1 MTHADGS
8 RAAAAWFGVVAVWST
23 TPIAIKWTA
32 EGMGPAL
39 AVLGRT
45 TIAALVFA
53 ALFLLTRVRFTN
65 DAPTWRA
72 ASVAAAAFCSSMLLA
87 SSGAPAIPS
96 GLMSVVFGLSPLVT
110 ALLAAF
116 VFHSEPLTPWRA
128 SGALLGFGGVVLI
141 SGGRGE
147 LGPNATHG
155 LLLTG
160 AAMAIGA
167 LNLVVLK
174 QMAREVSVLSMTAAS
189 TWLSLPVLVVA
200 WWVMEGQLP
209 ARLAPQVW
217 GAVAWLGVAGSVVG
231 FLLFY
236 YALKHMAA
244 TRVALIT
251 LVTPLTALLIGQRF
265 NGEHL
270 PPSAWIGS
278 ALVLVG
284 IACATLLDR
293 RWAAGR

>member
-1 MTHADGS
+1 VTRADGS
-8 RAAAAWFGVVAVWST
+8 RAGSAWLGVVGIWST

-45 TIAALVFA
+45 AIAAAVFA
-53 ALFLLTRVRFTN
+53 LLFLVARLRFTN
-65 DAPTWRA
+65 DAATWRA
-72 ASVAAAAFCSSMLLA
+72 AAVAAAAFCSSMLLA
-87 SSGAPAIPS
+87 SSGAPLVPS
-96 GLMSVVFGLSPLVT
+96 GLMSVVFGLSPLAT
-110 ALLAAF
+110 ALLGAF
-116 VFHSEPLTPWRA
+116 VLRNEPLTPWRA
-128 SGALLGFGGVVLI
+128 AGTLVGFSGVVLI

-147 LGPNATHG
+147 LGEGATHG
-155 LLLTG
+155 LLLVG
-160 AAMAIGA
+160 AAMCIGA

-174 QMAREVSVLSMTAAS
+174 QIAREVSVVSMTALS

-200 WWVMEGQLP
+200 WWLLEGQAP
-209 ARLAPQVW
+209 AALAPRVW
-217 GAVAWLGVAGSVVG
+217 WSVAWLGVAGSVVG

-244 TRVALIT
+244 TKVALIT

-270 PPSAWIGS
+270 PPSAWLGS
-278 ALVLVG
+278 GLVLVG
-284 IACATLLDR
+284 IAFATLLDR
-293 RWAAGR
+293 RWARG